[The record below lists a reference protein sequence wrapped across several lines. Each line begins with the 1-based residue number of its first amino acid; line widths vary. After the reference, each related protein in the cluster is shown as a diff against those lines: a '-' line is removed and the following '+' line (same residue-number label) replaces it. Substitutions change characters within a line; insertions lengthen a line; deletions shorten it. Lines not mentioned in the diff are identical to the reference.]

1 MSDAAT
7 HPLVLAAIRVLAVVF
22 AALVVAV
29 GFFDRSLAYALAVGL
44 ILGVGYAVVEYVR
57 GRLGDGRTGHA

>member
-1 MSDAAT
+1 MDDTAT

-44 ILGVGYAVVEYVR
+44 ILGVGYAVVEYIR
-57 GRLGDGRTGHA
+57 ERLDDGQTGHA